1 MTQTRRQFIKKSLSL
16 GGAFLGSSLGML
28 KPLLA
33 QTETR
38 WPISKFAHL
47 TYQTTLKRITGGQ
60 PLIPSKD
67 ITLTIPRIAENGAL
81 VPFTVSSTLD
91 MAESVFILVKNNPVP
106 LIARFTLSPQIN
118 SQLSA
123 RLKMAETSD
132 VVSIVLAN
140 GHYYYTDKTVKV
152 TLGGCGG

>member
-1 MTQTRRQFIKKSLSL
+1 MTQTRRQFIKKSLTL
-16 GGAFLGSSLGML
+16 GGAYITSSLVML

-33 QTETR
+33 QSKTI

-47 TYQTTLKRITGGQ
+47 TYQTALKRITGDQ

-81 VPFTVSSTLD
+81 IPFTVSSTLE
-91 MAESVFILVKNNPVP
+91 MAESVFILVKKNPVP
-106 LIARFTLSPQIN
+106 LIARFTLSPQVN
-118 SQLSA
+118 TQLSA
-123 RLKMAETSD
+123 RLKMAETSE